1 MCVALGHCARQS
13 TASQEAH
20 VLPYVAGNNVA
31 LSKGASLLG
40 GNPVFSPV
48 QLQSALA
55 VMARDA
61 SSQGGDSQKELTIEK
76 WGSRGK
82 GEGEKNGKRRKQNET
97 RRRMG
102 AGGGKVHCENNGY
115 LRRTSLLMPS

>member
-1 MCVALGHCARQS
+1 MSQHQSPMCVALGHCARQS

-31 LSKGASLLG
+31 LSKGDSLLG

-61 SSQGGDSQKELTIEK
+61 SSQGGDAQKELTTEK

-82 GEGEKNGKRRKQNET
+82 GEGEKIGKRRKQNET

-102 AGGGKVHCENNGY
+102 AGGGKVAM
-115 LRRTSLLMPS
+115 RK

>member
-1 MCVALGHCARQS
+1 M
-13 TASQEAH
+13 
-20 VLPYVAGNNVA
+20 LPYVAGNNVA

-61 SSQGGDSQKELTIEK
+61 SSQGGDSQKELRN
-76 WGSRGK
+76 GAQGGK
-82 GEGEKNGKRRKQNET
+82 GRAKKSERGESRMRRVGGWGRGEGKCIAKITATLDGR
-97 RRRMG
+97 
-102 AGGGKVHCENNGY
+102 H
-115 LRRTSLLMPS
+115 S